1 MLLIVMNTYQVEG
14 WEKDHYK
21 KFKKCESDSSS
32 EDDSEDETE
41 QVKPIK
47 VKSKNFTKLAF
58 IEELD

>member
-1 MLLIVMNTYQVEG
+1 MNTYQVEG